1 MIDLFTESEVRRAQA
16 VLKDGGVVNQKLYN
30 VVTEK
35 VMQRIDEQTG
45 QQNDRRYMTYRLEY
59 IAATHRNKSA
69 Q

>member
-16 VLKDGGVVNQKLYN
+16 ALKDGGVVNQKLYN

-45 QQNDRRYMTYRLEY
+45 QQNDRRYMAYRLEY
-59 IAATHRNKSA
+59 IATKHRK
-69 Q
+69 QPTQ